1 MEIYQLKTFVSV
13 AREGSITRASEKL
26 NLSQPAVSA
35 HIKAIEETLGLE
47 VFERTARGM
56 VLTNAGARLL
66 IKAEATL
73 SVHQDLIAEASR
85 IKGSITGKLRIGA
98 GDVSNAEA
106 VGRLLTQLAQRC
118 PEVEV
123 ELQHGFGPSVLN
135 GIKDGSLD
143 AGIFNR
149 SHADDPDLTTV
160 EMSHFNVYLAAPKG
174 SGFTPGKPDWA
185 RLADMQWICPASNT
199 CCGRTAENLFA
210 AHNIQPKRIISIDR
224 ESVTRTLV
232 AGGVGVGL
240 LHADTAKEAEENGE
254 VELVYQT
261 PTHVRVLFAHLKS
274 RHNDPLLQIAR
285 GLAQDS
291 AHAPAAG
298 KAEPY

>member
-35 HIKAIEETLGLE
+35 HIKAIEETLGLH

-56 VLTNAGARLL
+56 VLTAEGARLL

-73 SVHQDLIAEASR
+73 SVHQDLMAEASR
-85 IKGSITGKLRIGA
+85 IKGAVTGKLRIGA
-98 GDVSNAEA
+98 GDVSNAES
-106 VGRLLTQLAQRC
+106 VGRLLTRLAQRC

-123 ELQHGFGPSVLN
+123 ELQHGFGQDVVN
-135 GIKDGSLD
+135 GIKEGTLD

-149 SHADDPDLTTV
+149 AHSDDPSLMHV
-160 EMSHFNVYLAAPKG
+160 EMSHFGVFLAVPRG
-174 SGFTPGKPDWA
+174 SGFTPGKPDWD
-185 RLADMQWICPASNT
+185 RLSQMQWICPPSNT
-199 CCGRTAENLFA
+199 CCGRTAEQLFET
-210 AHNIQPKRIISIDR
+210 HQIQSKRVIRIDR

-240 LHADTAKEAEENGE
+240 LHSDTAWEAEANGE
-254 VELVYQT
+254 VDLIFQT
-261 PTHVRVLFAHLKS
+261 PTRVRVLFAHLAS
-274 RHNDPLLQIAR
+274 RHNDPLLKIAR
-285 GLAQDS
+285 ELAQED
-291 AHAPAAG
+291 AGEAAL
-298 KAEPY
+298 PDWL